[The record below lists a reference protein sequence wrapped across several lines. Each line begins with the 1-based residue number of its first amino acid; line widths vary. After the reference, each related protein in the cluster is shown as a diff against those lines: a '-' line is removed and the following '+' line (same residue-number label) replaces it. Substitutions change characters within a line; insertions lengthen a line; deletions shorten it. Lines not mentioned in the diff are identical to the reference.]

1 MVMAGYSSPEAG
13 LAASRRLG
21 ALEEGGVLLPP
32 LGRRL
37 ALVRLLALLQVILQ
51 ALRRHLDSIV
61 CTMCLTYISNHSL
74 LFTTDLKG
82 ALCTMFYPAS
92 TLPLMIADF
101 QPPAISYITDKISNL
116 GHIHR

>member
-1 MVMAGYSSPEAG
+1 MTVCSSPEAG

-51 ALRRHLDSIV
+51 ALRRHLESIE
-61 CTMCLTYISNHSL
+61 CTIFLTNISNRSL
-74 LFTTDLKG
+74 LL
-82 ALCTMFYPAS
+82 S
-92 TLPLMIADF
+92 TVL
-101 QPPAISYITDKISNL
+101 
-116 GHIHR
+116 

>member
-1 MVMAGYSSPEAG
+1 MGVCSSPEAG

-51 ALRRHLDSIV
+51 ALRRHLESIE
-61 CTMCLTYISNHSL
+61 CTLCLTMISYNSL
-74 LFTTDLKG
+74 LFTTFL
-82 ALCTMFYPAS
+82 
-92 TLPLMIADF
+92 
-101 QPPAISYITDKISNL
+101 
-116 GHIHR
+116 